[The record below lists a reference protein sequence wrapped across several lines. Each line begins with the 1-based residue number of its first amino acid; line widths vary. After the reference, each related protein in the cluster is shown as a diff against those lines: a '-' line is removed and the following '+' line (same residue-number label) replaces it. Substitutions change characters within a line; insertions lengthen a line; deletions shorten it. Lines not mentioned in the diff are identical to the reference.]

1 MPKATIAAAGLHSRR
16 SFLRGSGAVAAA
28 AGGLALGRTAL
39 RGAVASAEEPGAM
52 SPDEALARLM
62 EGNRRFAA
70 GVPQRPNQS
79 VDRRGDVAAGQH
91 PFAFVLG
98 CYDSRVSHELV
109 FDQGVGDIV
118 SSRTAGNLLDDAVL
132 GGIEFGMEEFE
143 VPLLLVLGHQGCG
156 AVDATINA
164 LAGGGAPLGSI
175 GRVVDLLR
183 PAVEM
188 AKDKPGDLLDNAVR
202 ANVQMTVAR
211 LRASPVLMMM
221 HERREMR
228 VAGGYYSLDTG
239 AVEFHA

>member
-1 MPKATIAAAGLHSRR
+1 MPLTTIAAAGRHSRR
-16 SFLRGSGAVAAA
+16 AFLRGSGAVAVAA
-28 AGGLALGRTAL
+28 SGLALGSTTL
-39 RGAVASAEEPGAM
+39 RGGVASAQEPAVLTG
-52 SPDEALARLM
+52 DEALARLM

-70 GVPQRPNQS
+70 GMPQRPNQA
-79 VDRRGDVAAGQH
+79 VDRRAEVAGGQH

-109 FDQGVGDIV
+109 FDQGVGDLF

-132 GGIEFGMEEFE
+132 GGIEFGMDEFH
-143 VPLLLVLGHQGCG
+143 VPLLLVLGHQRCG
-156 AVDATINA
+156 AVNATINA
-164 LAGGGAPLGSI
+164 MAGGETPPGSI

-188 AKDKPGDLLDNAVR
+188 AKQMSGDLLDNAVR
-202 ANVQMTVAR
+202 ANVQITVAR

-221 HERREMR
+221 HERGEMR
-228 VAGGYYSLDTG
+228 IAGGYYSLDTG